1 MKKADNFDASKW
13 LVENKVTTSSTLKEN
28 ESKFSDI
35 DADMDPKRKED
46 LENLLDGII
55 DDLYEQGGYDLPI
68 VKEYLI
74 HLVSKSF
81 KF

>member
-1 MKKADNFDASKW
+1 MDNFDLKKY
-13 LVENKVTTSSTLKEN
+13 LVENKVTTTSTLKEN

-74 HLVSKSF
+74 HLVSKEF

>member
-1 MKKADNFDASKW
+1 MDNFDLKKY
-13 LVENKVTTSSTLKEN
+13 LVENKVTTTSTLKED

-35 DADMDPKRKED
+35 DADIDPKLKED

>member
-13 LVENKVTTSSTLKEN
+13 LVENKVTTASTLKEN

>member
-13 LVENKVTTSSTLKEN
+13 LVENKVTTTSTLKED

-35 DADMDPKRKED
+35 DADIDPKLKED

-74 HLVSKSF
+74 HLVSKEF

>member
-1 MKKADNFDASKW
+1 MDNFDLKKYLA
-13 LVENKVTTSSTLKEN
+13 ENKVTTASTLKED

-74 HLVSKSF
+74 HLVSKEF

>member
-1 MKKADNFDASKW
+1 MDNFDLKKY
-13 LVENKVTTSSTLKEN
+13 LVENKVTTASTLKEN

>member
-1 MKKADNFDASKW
+1 MDNFDLKKYLA
-13 LVENKVTTSSTLKEN
+13 ENKVTTASTLKEN

>member
-1 MKKADNFDASKW
+1 MDNFDLKKYLA
-13 LVENKVTTSSTLKEN
+13 ENKVTTASTLKED

-55 DDLYEQGGYDLPI
+55 DDLYELGGYDLPI
-68 VKEYLI
+68 VKEYLT

-81 KF
+81 NF

>member
-1 MKKADNFDASKW
+1 MDNFDLKKYLA
-13 LVENKVTTSSTLKEN
+13 ENKVTTASTLKEN

-55 DDLYEQGGYDLPI
+55 DNLYEQGGYDLPI

>member
-1 MKKADNFDASKW
+1 MDNFDLKKY
-13 LVENKVTTSSTLKEN
+13 LVENKVTTASTLKEN

-74 HLVSKSF
+74 HLVSKLF
-81 KF
+81 NF

>member
-1 MKKADNFDASKW
+1 MDNFDLKKY
-13 LVENKVTTSSTLKEN
+13 LVENKVTTASTLKED

-35 DADMDPKRKED
+35 NADMDPNRKED

-74 HLVSKSF
+74 HLVI
-81 KF
+81 

>member
-1 MKKADNFDASKW
+1 MDNFDLKKY
-13 LVENKVTTSSTLKEN
+13 LVENKVTTNSTIKEN

-74 HLVSKSF
+74 HLVSKEF

>member
-1 MKKADNFDASKW
+1 MDNFDLKKY
-13 LVENKVTTSSTLKEN
+13 LVENKVTTSSTLKED

-35 DADMDPKRKED
+35 NADMDPNRKEN

>member
-1 MKKADNFDASKW
+1 MDNFDLKKY
-13 LVENKVTTSSTLKEN
+13 LVENKVTTASTLKEN

-74 HLVSKSF
+74 HLVSKEF

>member
-1 MKKADNFDASKW
+1 MDNFDLKKYLA
-13 LVENKVTTSSTLKEN
+13 ENKSTTASTLKEN

-68 VKEYLI
+68 VKEYLVN
-74 HLVSKSF
+74 LVSKSF

>member
-1 MKKADNFDASKW
+1 MDNFDLKKYLA
-13 LVENKVTTSSTLKEN
+13 ENKVTTASTLKEN

-74 HLVSKSF
+74 HLVSKEF

>member
-1 MKKADNFDASKW
+1 MDNFDLKKY
-13 LVENKVTTSSTLKEN
+13 LVENKVTTASTLKED

-74 HLVSKSF
+74 HLVSKLF
-81 KF
+81 NF

>member
-1 MKKADNFDASKW
+1 MDNFDLKKY
-13 LVENKVTTSSTLKEN
+13 LVENKVTTASTLKED

-74 HLVSKSF
+74 HLVSKEF

>member
-1 MKKADNFDASKW
+1 MDNFDLKKYLA
-13 LVENKVTTSSTLKEN
+13 ENKVTTASTLKED

-68 VKEYLI
+68 VKEYLVN
-74 HLVSKSF
+74 LVSKSF

>member
-1 MKKADNFDASKW
+1 MDNFDLKKY
-13 LVENKVTTSSTLKEN
+13 LVENKVTTTSTLKEN

-74 HLVSKSF
+74 HLVSKEF
-81 KF
+81 NF

>member
-1 MKKADNFDASKW
+1 MDNFDLKKYLA
-13 LVENKVTTSSTLKEN
+13 ENKVTTASTLKED

-74 HLVSKSF
+74 HLVSKLF
-81 KF
+81 NF